1 MTARKFHPCQIK
13 RLTPA
18 QAQRAAA
25 LAQAENPHRW
35 PANITPAFLAVER
48 RSWWGDKGKKFG
60 VAFSRGTKPAL
71 RDAVLK
77 FANKWAEFANVEF
90 VYDSTSPIVRVAF
103 GAGGY
108 WSYMGTDVL
117 GIPAG
122 EQTMNLEG
130 FTSQTSEEEFY
141 RVVCHEFGHTIGCP
155 HEHMRPELVA
165 KLDPRKTKAYFRQTQ
180 GWSATEVEQQVL
192 TPVSEKSLFGTEHAD
207 ADSIMCYQ
215 LPGSITKDGQ
225 PIAGGDRINAN
236 DAAFIAT
243 IYPKQAAPVITPPVG
258 VSSTEFVL
266 GGRRYRIQ
274 EVT

>member
-1 MTARKFHPCQIK
+1 MAFRPCHIPKLTATQS
-13 RLTPA
+13 RLA
-18 QAQRAAA
+18 ADRAR
-25 LAQAENPHRW
+25 AENPHRW
-35 PANITPAFLAVER
+35 PANVTPAYLAVER
-48 RSWWGDKGKKFG
+48 RSWWGDKGKRFG

-108 WSYMGTDVL
+108 WSYMGTDIL

-122 EQTMNLEG
+122 DQTMNLEG

-180 GWSATEVEQQVL
+180 GWSAAEVEQQVL

-225 PIAGGDRINAN
+225 PIRGGDRINAN

-243 IYPKQAAPVITPPVG
+243 IYPKQSAPIVVPPVG
-258 VSSTEFVL
+258 GKSPEFVL
-266 GGRRYRIQ
+266 NGRRYQ
-274 EVT
+274 VLDVGAA